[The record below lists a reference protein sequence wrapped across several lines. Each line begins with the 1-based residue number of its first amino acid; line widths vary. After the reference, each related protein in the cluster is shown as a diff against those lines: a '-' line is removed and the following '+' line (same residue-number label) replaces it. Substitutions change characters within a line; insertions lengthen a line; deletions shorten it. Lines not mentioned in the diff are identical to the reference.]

1 MAKKKKIKEIP
12 MYQFDRYECWWEDAC
27 GSCEWK
33 SIKDAVQDKPS
44 MCFTEGY
51 LIRKDKDSHIFTMSF
66 QADEVGDQMIIPS
79 KNIKKLTYLYTKKFY
94 EKDYKYETYKKQ

>member
-27 GSCEWK
+27 SSCEWK
-33 SIKDAVQDKPS
+33 EIKEAVKDQPS

-51 LIRKDKDSHIFTMSF
+51 LISKNKDSRIFSISF
-66 QADEVGDQMIIPS
+66 QGNDVGDQMIIPT
-79 KNIKKLTYLYTKKFY
+79 KNIKKLTFISTRKFY
-94 EKDYKYETYKKQ
+94 AKEYKYETYKK

>member
-33 SIKDAVQDKPS
+33 SIKEAVQDKPS

-51 LIRKDKDSHIFTMSF
+51 
-66 QADEVGDQMIIPS
+66 
-79 KNIKKLTYLYTKKFY
+79 
-94 EKDYKYETYKKQ
+94 